1 MAAMMM
7 MAKATRTRG
16 LRRPMQAS
24 LCRRRFSSLHPSA
37 LQVQT
42 SGHWRVESIDA
53 RSKSICAAERVK
65 WLASTTTRRVL
76 ALSSD
81 ANEHSR
87 LHRYVNEH
95 MAFNE
100 LERRGHGVFGVMQWC
115 QQALE
120 ETSNDKRVFPRGRMA
135 ALLMHHLKE
144 MPLERFQR
152 AMTSPLMTRK
162 AVMDLLQLFQLLESE
177 GISPAAYTSNAS
189 STEDPEQIE
198 LALAYEL
205 YRKLLEEHRVTSWDG
220 MVLDALE
227 LSAVSA
233 DIQSSSTRWSE
244 FTDAML
250 RGFTDVVVDDLQ
262 SMSPAMVKLVAN
274 LCAHPNIESSV
285 SFSRV
290 LVDGDECPRGLLLD
304 QVLQDAHK
312 LSVSSVMLQ
321 GYAESSTRQSSS
333 SVEIRARAQ
342 QILSPQSKDRSLE
355 DATLAAVKCFKF
367 DTVSNEELTIGKLIK
382 DRLGKS
388 PEQSIAV
395 LAPTH
400 VDAQRLAQAFLSQG
414 IAVQDHASA
423 VAVGNHLFDEVC
435 CFVFSFDGVEFAIV
449 AGPTN
454 PVTLLVWL
462 QPGVNAVFSLLVA
475 LCYPSDSRHLY
486 NVLRSSFF
494 DLSPQILSKLMEKEL
509 KTHADLFRVLEAFVE
524 TKGNSLYSQDSNTID
539 EVLRAGI
546 EAELLVAA
554 KFVDVIKRLRSEC
567 HEKSTQEIV
576 QAFLEET
583 GESDSAPIYY
593 SFVAHRQTEL
603 FRLHWMFL

>member
-1 MAAMMM
+1 MIMA
-7 MAKATRTRG
+7 TGRTRG
-16 LRRPMQAS
+16 LRRPLYVP
-24 LCRRRFSSLHPSA
+24 LCQRRFSSLRTSA

-42 SGHWRVESIDA
+42 SDHRGHWRVESIDA

-65 WLASTTTRRVL
+65 WLADTSTRRVL

-81 ANEHSR
+81 ANELSR

-120 ETSNDKRVFPRGRMA
+120 ETGNDRRVFPRGRMA
-135 ALLMHHLKE
+135 AFLMHHLKE
-144 MPLERFQR
+144 MPLELFQR
-152 AMTSPLMTRK
+152 SMTSPLMTRK

-189 STEDPEQIE
+189 KTDDPKQIE
-198 LALAYEL
+198 LAQAYEL

-220 MVLDALE
+220 IVLDALE

-233 DIQSSSTRWSE
+233 DCQSASARQTE

-250 RGFTDVVVDDLQ
+250 RGYTDVVVDDLQ
-262 SMSPAMVKLVAN
+262 AMSPAMVKLVGN
-274 LCAHPNIESSV
+274 LCAHPNIHSSV

-290 LVDGDECPRGLLLD
+290 LVDGTECPRGLLLD
-304 QVLQDAHK
+304 RVLQDAHD
-312 LSVSSVMLQ
+312 LTVSSMVLHGDEISMRHSI
-321 GYAESSTRQSSS
+321 SSA
-333 SVEIRARAQ
+333 EIRERAQ
-342 QILSPQSKDRSLE
+342 QILSPQSKDKCRQ
-355 DATLAAVKCFKF
+355 DATTAVVKCFRF
-367 DTVSNEELTIGKLIK
+367 DTVSNEELAIGQLIK
-382 DRLGKS
+382 DRLIRS
-388 PEQSIAV
+388 PEQNIAV

-414 IAVQDHASA
+414 IAVQDHASG
-423 VAVGNHLFDEVC
+423 VAGGNHLFDEVC
-435 CFVFSFDGVEFAIV
+435 WFLALV
-449 AGPTN
+449 
-454 PVTLLVWL
+454 LLSLVVGLTYSGYLCSCL

-509 KTHADLFRVLEAFVE
+509 KTHADLFQVLEAFVE
-524 TKGNSLYSQDSNTID
+524 TSGDSLSSQGGNKVD
-539 EVLRAGI
+539 EMLKAEI
-546 EAELLVAA
+546 EAELQVAA
-554 KFVDVIKRLRSEC
+554 KFVDVVKRLRSEC

-576 QAFLEET
+576 QTFLEET
-583 GESDSAPIYY
+583 GELTVVPRYCSHS
-593 SFVAHRQTEL
+593 L
-603 FRLHWMFL
+603 C